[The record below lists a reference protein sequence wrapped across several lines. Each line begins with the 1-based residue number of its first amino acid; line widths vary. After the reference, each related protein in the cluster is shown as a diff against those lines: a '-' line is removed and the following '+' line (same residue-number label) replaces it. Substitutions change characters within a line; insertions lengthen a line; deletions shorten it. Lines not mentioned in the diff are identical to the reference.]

1 MAPLRA
7 EERDGVRAFWCGHFE
22 AWELSGLTQREY
34 CSQHGI
40 SLKSFGNW
48 RGQLKREAMAGPH
61 ARWGRY
67 PRLRPRSGPMAGPMP
82 KEHPADLI
90 PPRGG
95 RRQFSEEVKRRI
107 VEETCQPGASVS
119 AVARRYR
126 VTTSLLFRWRAAL
139 GVGPLPERAK
149 FLSVQVTD
157 SGCTPPARPPQVDQ
171 PVPAPIVVERPV
183 PGVEIELVGGRRVR
197 FDRDTDPETMKRV
210 VSMLE
215 GTAP

>member
-1 MAPLRA
+1 MARLRI
-7 EERDGVRAFWCGHFE
+7 EERDGVRSFWRGHSE

-34 CSQHGI
+34 CSQHGLA
-40 SLKSFGNW
+40 LKSFGNW
-48 RGQLKREAMAGPH
+48 RGQLKREAMAGQR

-67 PRLRPRSGPMAGPMP
+67 PRLRPRSGTMSGPMP
-82 KEHPADLI
+82 REQPADLL

-95 RRQFSEEVKRRI
+95 RRQFSEEAKRRM

-139 GVGPLPERAK
+139 GVEPLPERAR
-149 FLSVQVTD
+149 FLSVQVSD
-157 SGCTPPARPPQVDQ
+157 SDCASPAKPTRIDE
-171 PVPAPIVVERPV
+171 PVAAPIILERPAPS
-183 PGVEIELVGGRRVR
+183 VEIELIGGRRVR
-197 FDRDTDPETMKRV
+197 FDRDVDPETMKRV

-215 GTAP
+215 GAAP

>member
-1 MAPLRA
+1 MARLRI
-7 EERDGVRAFWCGHFE
+7 EERDGVRSFWRGHFE

-40 SLKSFGNW
+40 ALKSFGNW
-48 RGQLKREAMAGPH
+48 RGQMKREAIAGH
-61 ARWGRY
+61 RARWGRY
-67 PRLRPRSGPMAGPMP
+67 PRLRPSSGPMSGPMP
-82 KEHPADLI
+82 KEQPTDLI
-90 PPRGG
+90 PPRSG
-95 RRQFSEEVKRRI
+95 RRQFSEEIKRR
-107 VEETCQPGASVS
+107 VVDETCQPGASVS

-157 SGCTPPARPPQVDQ
+157 SGRDALARPPQVDQ

>member
-1 MAPLRA
+1 
-7 EERDGVRAFWCGHFE
+7 
-22 AWELSGLTQREY
+22 
-34 CSQHGI
+34 
-40 SLKSFGNW
+40 
-48 RGQLKREAMAGPH
+48 
-61 ARWGRY
+61 
-67 PRLRPRSGPMAGPMP
+67 
-82 KEHPADLI
+82 
-90 PPRGG
+90 
-95 RRQFSEEVKRRI
+95 
-107 VEETCQPGASVS
+107 VS

-139 GVGPLPERAK
+139 GVGPLSERAK

-157 SGCTPPARPPQVDQ
+157 SGRDALARPPQVDQ